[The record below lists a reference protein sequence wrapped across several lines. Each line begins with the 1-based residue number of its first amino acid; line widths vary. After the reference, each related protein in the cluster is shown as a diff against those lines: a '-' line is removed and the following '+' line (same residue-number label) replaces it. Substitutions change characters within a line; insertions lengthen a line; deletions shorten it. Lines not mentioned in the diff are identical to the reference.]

1 MRRPLFALL
10 SAAVLAAGIFTGP
23 ATAQTRPPLMIASQG
38 YLFVGG
44 ELTTTGK
51 QPLANQMYVEYQIPA
66 QRLHKYPIVMIEGGG
81 QTGANFTGT
90 PDGREGWAQY
100 FLRKGYAVYV
110 ADQVGRGRSGYNA
123 EAYGPVGFQD
133 MAFML
138 NRFAAPER
146 AKLWPQA
153 HLHTQFPGTAT
164 PGDPLFT
171 QFLSQETPSIAD
183 FTEQQKLNVAALVAL
198 FDKIG
203 PGILL
208 THSQSGAFSWPVADA
223 RPDLVKALLN
233 VEPSGPPVHDVI
245 NNGAPNWF
253 SDAKETKL
261 YGLEMVPL
269 TYDPPVTD
277 PAQLSFEQAPAP
289 TNPDLAQCWR
299 QKEPARTLPRLS
311 KTAILIIQS
320 EASYHAPYDYCTS
333 AYLTQ
338 AGVKHTYI
346 RLADRGIHGNGHMM
360 MLEKNNMQIAAVM
373 DGWLKTAVR

>member
-1 MRRPLFALL
+1 MRRSFVVALCAALL
-10 SAAVLAAGIFTGP
+10 FSGLSPTAARAQAAP
-23 ATAQTRPPLMIASQG
+23 APLVIAREG

-44 ELTTTGK
+44 ELATGK

-66 QRLHKYPIVMIEGGG
+66 QRLHRYPIVMIEGGG

-100 FLRKGYAVYV
+100 FLRHGYAVYV
-110 ADQVGRGRSGYNA
+110 CDQVGRGRSGYNA
-123 EAYGPVGFQD
+123 EAYGPTGYQD
-133 MAFML
+133 MQFMYD
-138 NRFAAPER
+138 RFAAPER
-146 AKLWPQA
+146 SKLWPQA
-153 HLHTQFPGTAT
+153 HLHTQFPGVATAGN
-164 PGDPLFT
+164 PVFT

-223 RPDLVKALLN
+223 RPQLVKALLD
-233 VEPSGPPVHDVI
+233 VEPSGPPVHDI
-245 NNGAPNWF
+245 LNNGAPNWF
-253 SDAKETKL
+253 SDATPLKL

-277 PAQLSFEQAPAP
+277 PAQLSFEQAPP
-289 TNPDLAQCWR
+289 PSNPDLVTCWR
-299 QKEPARTLPRLS
+299 QKEPARKLPQLA
-311 KTAILIIQS
+311 KVPILIIQS
-320 EASYHAPYDYCTS
+320 EASYHAPYDYCTA

-338 AGVKHTYI
+338 AGVKNTYI
-346 RLADRGIHGNGHMM
+346 HLADLGIHGNGHMM

-373 DGWLKTAVR
+373 AGWLKTAVH

>member
-1 MRRPLFALL
+1 MIRAFL
-10 SAAVLAAGIFTGP
+10 AAVLALALTGVAP
-23 ATAQTRPPLMIASQG
+23 ATSRPPLVIASEG

-44 ELTTTGK
+44 ALTTTGK
-51 QPLANQMYVEYQIPA
+51 QPLTDQMYVEYQIP
-66 QRLHKYPIVMIEGGG
+66 QVRTHRYPIVMIEGGG

-100 FLRKGYAVYV
+100 FLRRGYAVYV

-123 EAYGPVGFQD
+123 ETYGPTAFQD
-133 MAFML
+133 MPFML

-146 AKLWPQA
+146 AQLWPQA

-164 PGDPLFT
+164 PGNPVFT

-183 FTEQQKLNVAALVAL
+183 FTEQQRLNVAALVAL

-223 RPDLVKALLN
+223 RPSLVKALLD
-233 VEPSGPPVHDVI
+233 VEPSGPPVHDVL

-253 SDAKETKL
+253 SDAPQVKL

-277 PAQLSFEQAPAP
+277 PAQLSFERADQPGGP
-289 TNPDLAQCWR
+289 GLVNCWR
-299 QKEPARTLPRLS
+299 QTEPARKLPRL
-311 KTAILIIQS
+311 AHVPILILQS
-320 EASYHAPYDYCTS
+320 EASYHAPYDYCTA

-338 AGVKHTYI
+338 AGVKNTYI

-360 MLEKNNMQIAAVM
+360 MLERNNAAIAGVM
-373 DGWLKTAVR
+373 LAWLTAGHL

>member
-1 MRRPLFALL
+1 MNRSVYALIL
-10 SAAVLAAGIFTGP
+10 SVLSVALTAAAPVP
-23 ATAQTRPPLMIASQG
+23 APPPLVIAREG

-44 ELTTTGK
+44 QLAEGK
-51 QPLANQMYVEYQIPA
+51 QPLTNQMYVEYQIPQA
-66 QRLHKYPIVMIEGGG
+66 RTHRYPIVMIEGGG

-100 FLRKGYAVYV
+100 FLRRGYAVYV

-123 EAYGPVGFQD
+123 ESYGPAAFQD
-133 MAFML
+133 MPFML

-146 AKLWPQA
+146 ANLWPQA
-153 HLHTQFPGTAT
+153 HLHTQFPGKAT
-164 PGDPLFT
+164 PGDPVFT

-203 PGILL
+203 PAILL
-208 THSQSGAFSWPVADA
+208 THSQSGSFSWPVADA
-223 RPDLVKALLN
+223 RPNLVKALLD
-233 VEPSGPPVHDVI
+233 VEPSGPPVHDVL

-253 SDAKETKL
+253 SDVPAVKL

-277 PAQLSFEQAPAP
+277 PSELKFERAEAPA
-289 TNPDLAQCWR
+289 NPDLVTCWR
-299 QKEPARTLPRLS
+299 QAAPARTLPRLAH
-311 KTAILIIQS
+311 TPILILQS
-320 EASYHAPYDYCTS
+320 EASYHAPYDYCTA

-338 AGVKHTYI
+338 AGVKNTYI

-360 MLEKNNMQIAAVM
+360 MLERNNLAIAGVMQA
-373 DGWLKTAVR
+373 WLTTEHL

>member
-1 MRRPLFALL
+1 MNRSVYALILSVALTAAAPL
-10 SAAVLAAGIFTGP
+10 P
-23 ATAQTRPPLMIASQG
+23 APPLVIASEG

-44 ELTTTGK
+44 QLAEGK
-51 QPLANQMYVEYQIPA
+51 QPLTNQMYVEYQIPQA
-66 QRLHKYPIVMIEGGG
+66 RTHRYPIVMIEGGG

-100 FLRKGYAVYV
+100 FLRRGYAVYV

-123 EAYGPVGFQD
+123 ESYGPAAFQD
-133 MAFML
+133 MPFLL

-146 AKLWPQA
+146 ANLWPQA
-153 HLHTQFPGTAT
+153 HLHTQFPGKAT
-164 PGDPLFT
+164 PGDPVFT

-203 PGILL
+203 PAILL
-208 THSQSGAFSWPVADA
+208 THSQSGSFSWPVADA
-223 RPDLVKALLN
+223 RPNLVKALLD
-233 VEPSGPPVHDVI
+233 VEPSGPPVHDVL

-253 SDAKETKL
+253 SDVPAVKL

-277 PAQLSFEQAPAP
+277 PSELKFERAEA
-289 TNPDLAQCWR
+289 TANPDLVTCWR
-299 QKEPARTLPRLS
+299 QAAPARTLPRLAH
-311 KTAILIIQS
+311 TPILILQS
-320 EASYHAPYDYCTS
+320 EASYHAPYDYCTA

-338 AGVKHTYI
+338 AGVKNTYI

-360 MLEKNNMQIAAVM
+360 MLERNNLAIAGVMQA
-373 DGWLKTAVR
+373 WLTTEHL